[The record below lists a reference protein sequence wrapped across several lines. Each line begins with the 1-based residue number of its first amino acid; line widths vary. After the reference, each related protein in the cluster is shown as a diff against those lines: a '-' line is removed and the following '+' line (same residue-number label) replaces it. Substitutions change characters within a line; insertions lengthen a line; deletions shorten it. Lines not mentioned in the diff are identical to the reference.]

1 MAKTITIDDGNI
13 VGYKP
18 LLDWC
23 TETGVGLTTI
33 KRYIYGDPERHID
46 PDPSI
51 PVVTIKMGGSN
62 THARFIKA
70 DYRYDKK
77 YAGRPHKKA
86 ITELPKEYEE
96 MICDIYP
103 PEDRDIMRQAVL
115 TIINANMKVKEET

>member
-1 MAKTITIDDGNI
+1 MAKTITIDDDGNI

-18 LLDWC
+18 LLEWC
-23 TETGVGLTTI
+23 AETGVGLTTI

-51 PVVTIKMGGSN
+51 PVLTIKMGGSN
-62 THARFIKA
+62 TYARFIKA

-77 YAGRPHKKA
+77 PAGKPRRKEIA
-86 ITELPKEYEE
+86 ELPKEFEE

-103 PEDRDIMRQAVL
+103 PEDHDIIRQAIL
-115 TIINANMKVKEET
+115 TIINVKVKEET